1 MYYLVIFCDWI
12 FCLALDTFG
21 KKTLITLMQPS
32 AAQRVAVAPF
42 SRDLLSQPLW
52 RCI

>member
-1 MYYLVIFCDWI
+1 MVIFVIGFSVW
-12 FCLALDTFG
+12 LWTHLE
-21 KKTLITLMQPS
+21 KTLITLMQPS